1 MKKLLF
7 FLIAMVFSSITW
19 GQSLANYTYSTNTSG
34 SLDPMIGATSFAG
47 SGAIVSGYND
57 DNASGL
63 ANIGFNFDFMGTL
76 YTQFSVNSNGQ
87 MRLGS
92 TIVASNASIAASAP
106 LIAPM
111 AGDNSAGLAGDLDP
125 ISYVVTGTAPNRI
138 LKIQW
143 KNFNIQYSSTATGGN
158 MQVWLYETTGNID
171 MIYGAMTCNTA
182 VSRSTYIAS
191 SNTATTAGFITLSA
205 TPTFT
210 LTATAI
216 TNSFSVG
223 NIANL
228 YSATNGSRRVFTFT
242 PSIIPTAPTWA
253 VTPFTPVT
261 QTGMTLNWVDNASN
275 EFGYGIFRSD
285 DAGLTYN
292 FIAATAATATTYA
305 ATGLI
310 PGNTYY
316 WKVAA
321 YAEGQFSFS
330 SANSQ
335 ATNPPGNIFSKATGG
350 KWSDTATWVG
360 GILPTATDNVT
371 IVDGAIDTI
380 NTTSAVCLN
389 LTVGQGTSG
398 ELKYLA
404 GTASTL
410 TVNGSVTIA
419 SGGNFNAGSGTLFT
433 HNLYIGGSTAAGSG
447 SVGSLTNNGT
457 FDMNGTAGATV
468 TFYGIPNASIS
479 GIGFTPDFYAII
491 LNKGTS
497 KASILDVT
505 IPITMS
511 SPIASGSR
519 LTLTAGTF
527 KMSSAS
533 TLTPWF
539 GNQTICTAN
548 ARLWLNNASA
558 SMTVVSPG
566 TTASAG
572 NPTVNGE
579 LLIDNGTFT
588 YGSGS
593 SVFTTSSTSVL
604 TINGGTLNMY
614 GAINLNSATTTIFTM
629 TGGDINVDPQI
640 GTTYGTATIFTIGTS
655 TTVNW
660 SGGNITIVDP
670 NNATAGTAWSA
681 TSGGTKNITGGTLK
695 IGDGISTST
704 GGSTANTNGFGLS
717 GTMPVWN
724 LEINTGSVASRQ
736 ARVTGTTYVLNNLTI
751 QANGYLFLGSATT
764 GNSMIVANNV
774 INSGTLAGC
783 ESGGTQHIGTL
794 YMNGSTGT
802 QNIAGTGVFT
812 NLSSLTISNTGSG
825 VNISN
830 ALVFDRVNLF
840 TGLLDPTNLTLGS
853 ATVNPTVQIGSSASA
868 APGSF
873 TVLPNYNYTAG
884 YVNYLY
890 APANVGLTTG
900 SYNEMPVGDPLT
912 INQLYNSN
920 TNGLTIDRSFQ
931 INSTLTMVVG
941 NIFIGTNNLTL
952 GVSAASA
959 GTLTYT
965 AGSLITSGGTF
976 TRWFPTTG
984 LPTSVGGFS
993 IGYYPMAVSLGGVA
1007 TNRNI
1012 QLAFS
1017 SATALSTGGTI
1028 TCAVANAAGLTTGLS
1043 IADTVPSYIIN
1054 RRTNSSWTLTPTGIV
1069 ASGTIIMRAHGTGAL
1084 VTTNYANLRLVK
1096 ATSVVGKYLAG
1107 TGSNASPQVNRSL
1120 LTVADITGSF
1130 YIGAGDTNIS
1140 NVIYSAQTGDWN
1152 APASWVG
1159 GVVPTSTDAV
1169 VILNTHT
1176 ITVTDAQSAS
1186 LVTIN
1191 SGGVLTASGGT
1202 LAIGNTLTNNGTFNS
1217 IGGTL
1222 TINGAATTGIS
1233 NAALAQFNVNGG
1245 TVTLGP
1251 AGGGNR
1257 TFSNYG
1263 SLTVASGTLN
1273 INGNFYNS
1281 LSTGNVFTQTGGN
1294 INVDGNAAG
1303 VIANSVATGSYLV
1316 QLTTGTPST
1325 LVLTGGTFTIVDP
1338 PAFYSTTYYALYGAS
1353 TATDCGLGHTF
1364 RFGDGISTDRAGYGF
1379 YVYPYNLKL
1388 GNVVVNGSTGMD
1400 RFVQMYS
1407 TNTILGNIT
1416 VNNGGDF
1423 RTYAGTN
1430 YLAGNITNNGIFTN
1444 ANTLTLASYAGGVY
1458 APSATAQTISGAGSF
1473 RNLLPTATVTAGGTG
1488 YVLGDILTLEG
1499 GTYTSQAKFLVTAVT
1514 SGAVSTVIALGYANY
1529 SVLPTTPA
1537 STTGGTGSGC
1547 TLTISTNLTPTA
1559 SLASLTV
1566 NNTNVSGVTIGTP
1579 LSLSGTLTLTAG
1591 IVNTTTSNVLTLG
1604 TATAAG
1610 TLSGGSAT
1618 AYISGP
1624 FARTFAA
1631 RTAAATYNATTL
1643 YPVGKSGSYLPIWM
1657 DPTVVTNPVVMSGE
1671 AFASN
1676 SGTGGAGVT
1685 FLSPKRWEALVTSG
1699 LANFTGSYVQLGDTS
1714 IVTGNQIIQSAS
1726 AAGIYG
1732 AIIPASIVTTGTPN
1746 TVTTNL
1752 TQILAANYNGYFAYG
1767 NLTPCTA
1774 PLQPTAFATSYN
1786 TSTGFIAT
1794 FAAPSPAPSNYLVVR
1809 YPVDSLNISTP
1820 VNYTTYTAGNNF
1832 DTHGGKIVSIS
1843 GATTF
1848 TESTLTVNTTYTY
1861 YIYAYNNTGCYGPVY
1876 NTTLPLTANV
1886 TTCVTA
1892 ITAPTLTSSAISNV
1906 GFVVKW
1912 TNSGV
1917 DCSYILDIATDA
1929 SFTSFVSG
1937 YNGLITSDTSAAIS
1951 YLAANTPYYVR
1962 VRAHNTITSCYSN
1975 YSTTLTVL
1983 TLCDAYTTIPWSE
1996 GFESLGTSVGS
2007 KLLPTCWSYQNV
2019 VGTGGPT
2026 SSGTTGTYYEPRTG
2040 TNFLYTTYNNTT
2052 WIFTP
2057 RMRLTAGTSYT
2068 FSFYMMNKKVTN
2080 PVGFLMDVAYGTT
2093 NTNDSMTNVL
2103 ATGIV
2108 CDNSAYT
2115 RFSYTVV
2122 PASNGE
2128 YYFGAKT
2135 ISSVTT
2141 PWYISFDDFNLDFT
2155 KAPTVTTTTATLIT
2169 GSTATAGGVVTD
2181 NGGAVVT
2188 ARGVCWSTN
2197 AAPTLLDSYS
2207 TDGSGNGSYV
2217 SSLSSMAPST
2227 LYHYRAYATN
2237 VIGTSYGGDS
2247 TFTTLNVFAPDVSMD
2262 EVITITDITATAKG
2276 TVSSDG
2282 GSGPILKNG
2291 FVRSTTV
2298 ANPLIGLSGVVVDT
2312 VVTPSL
2318 GAYSVG
2324 LTGLTSGT
2332 LYYINAF
2339 AINSVGTS
2347 YGYTISFTTVGLTT
2361 TAASV
2366 ITPYTAVSGGN
2377 ITSDGGNAIT
2387 ARGVCYGTSANPTII
2402 GSHTTDGTGMGSFVS
2417 NLTLPTASMLYH
2429 IRAYATNALG
2439 TFYGNDLSFRTLC
2452 DGGSILST
2460 TPATR
2465 CGTGKDT
2472 LKATSSVGS
2481 TIEWFADSLGGTSI
2495 GSGSTFVT
2503 PVIGATTKYYAESQ
2517 APTTALNYTIGSGAT
2532 TSATYSN
2539 PFYSLYSN
2547 IHTQHLIRAT
2557 ELQATGLRAG
2567 DITSVA
2573 LNITSAGTLP
2583 MINLSVKIGT
2593 TTDTSMAN
2601 FVSVSNTVY
2610 TNASLMPT
2618 LGLNVLDFTPPF
2630 YWDGVSNI
2638 VLEFCHG
2645 NPASTATMSRTAK
2658 ADATSYVSSIKTHI
2672 TTSPG
2677 TSAAT
2682 ICGDITTNK
2691 LTYSVRPTFTF
2702 AGVGVGITICSG
2714 LRIPVVA
2721 TVTTPPALTLTGND
2735 TVCNTVPD
2743 VTGNGVIV
2751 TKQVTS
2757 TLGDYATYVWTPID
2771 SLYTDAAATV
2781 PYTVGANYSTVYF
2794 KSTKAGTTT
2803 YTCSASNDGA
2813 YSCATTATTSVT
2825 VRPAP
2830 VVSLGVSLN
2839 PICAGNSTTLTAL
2852 TTAAV
2857 YTAPPTPSTPLV
2869 DEDLGNVTF
2878 GSLNN
2883 TTAVNSLVGTIG
2895 TATGTEGGY
2904 SDFTAF
2910 GPYNYTAG
2918 NTYPL
2923 KLTSITANLTNTY
2936 NNAFR
2941 VYIDYN
2947 HNGVFTD
2954 ADESVFVSPALVV
2967 GPHTDSANITIPAT
2981 ALNGLTR
2988 MRVMVRETSI
2998 PASPTESFSWGE
3010 YEEYTLNITGGYN
3023 LASYQWTDGSLDLGT
3038 ASSITV
3044 SPTESTTYFLNITEG
3059 NGCVKVIPTT
3069 IFISEAV
3076 IITSQP
3082 IAVTKCAGETATF
3095 TVAATG
3101 VGLSYQWKKN
3111 GSDIIGNS
3119 SASTASLVL
3128 PALSVAD
3135 TANYSVV
3142 VTGICGTPATSNAV
3156 KLTVNPRP
3164 HVTPTTNTP
3173 VCSRTPLNF
3182 TGGTDIGSTFKWT
3195 GPNAYSSTSQNSS
3208 ITSATLAAAGTY
3220 QFIATENGCSDT
3232 ATTIV
3237 VVNETPSVITITP
3250 SSPTIDYGTVQTLN
3264 ANGGTF
3270 SYVSANVGATS
3281 NSIGAG
3287 GTAALTYYLIF
3298 DVPATYVHINGVYV
3312 YPGAAGDVKFQ
3323 ISNSSGTVLQSF
3335 VYPVLA
3341 SDIGVKTYI
3350 PVNFDVPNGT
3360 AYRMGYSS
3368 TVGGVSMYRNTAGA
3382 VYPYT
3387 IANVVS
3393 ITGNSFSGYPQY
3405 YYYFYD
3411 WSVSVG
3417 NPETSTI
3424 AWTPTDSL
3432 FSDAAATIPY
3442 AGESLTT
3449 VYAKPSTTTTY
3460 AVTATSSLGCST
3472 NGSTQVTVTCPTPIL
3487 IPASNVIGA
3496 TNAKIYWSSS
3506 SHNFEI
3512 ECVPATAS
3520 FTGVANYT
3528 LLSDYNAPH
3537 FLTLTS
3543 LAAGTNYKY
3552 KVRGECGAY
3561 YGSWS
3566 AEGTFTTLAP
3576 QGTWTGLSASTND
3589 WNDATNW
3596 SGNVL
3601 PLSTDNV
3608 VIPASAPRWP
3618 HVNITP
3624 AECNDLTI
3632 TAGGYLFIDAGK
3644 HLTVSGT
3651 FTNNAGADHF
3661 VIKSTYAGTG
3671 SLLHLNTGVSATV
3684 ERSIHN
3690 EAADEFHM
3698 LGSPVAAQAISPN
3711 FNEADGF
3718 FVWNEAISEW
3728 APYADE
3734 ANFGA
3739 VNGGLNFVPG
3749 TAYAVSYPSLVYPGD
3764 TVKTF
3769 VGELNEGI
3777 LPVTLSSTSG
3787 STFEGWN
3794 FVSNPYPSS
3803 IDWDNLGFTRTALE
3817 DIGDQNY
3824 SMWIWDPNNAS
3835 GSYGSYISNT
3845 GDYTNGLSSSII
3857 PLAQGFW
3864 VKVFNPGGEFIFDDA
3879 VRTHSAQ
3886 GYYKST
3892 TASTDRI
3899 RLKVSST
3906 ANSYSDEI
3914 LVKFGN
3920 ASDLSGA
3927 EKMNSMYATAPNLY
3941 STKLN
3946 KKWSINYLNTIAQ
3959 HSVVPVSFKA
3969 GVNGNYTIHASEL
3982 NSFATTTYVYLK
3994 DLSINTIT
4002 DLNQNADYNFA
4013 ATTNDNANRF
4023 ELIFALSPLGVS
4035 DNVIE
4040 NTSIYSNNYSIYIN
4054 SNETIKQIAIYNTLG
4069 QLIKTVENINGKTIV
4084 NMKENATGYYLVRVV
4099 TNKNVYS
4106 EKVLIK

>member
-1 MKKLLF
+1 
-7 FLIAMVFSSITW
+7 MV
-19 GQSLANYTYSTNTSG
+19 
-34 SLDPMIGATSFAG
+34 GATSFVG
-47 SGAIVSGYND
+47 SGAITSGYND

-63 ANIGFNFDFMGTL
+63 ANIGFSFDFMGTL

-111 AGDNSAGLAGDLDP
+111 AGDNSTGLGTDLDP

-143 KNFNIQYSSTATGGN
+143 KNFNIPYSSTATGGN
-158 MQVWLYETTGNID
+158 MQVWLYETTGKIE
-171 MIYGAMTCNTA
+171 MIYGAMTCNSTTT
-182 VSRSTYIAS
+182 RSTYLAS

-216 TNSFSVG
+216 SNSFSAG
-223 NIANL
+223 NITNL
-228 YSATNGSRRVFTFT
+228 YSAANGSRTVFAFT

-468 TFYGIPNASIS
+468 TFYGTPNASIS
-479 GIGFTPDFYAII
+479 GIGSTPDFYAII

-505 IPITMS
+505 VPIAMS

-558 SMTVVSPG
+558 SMTAVGVG
-566 TTASAG
+566 TATGAG
-572 NPTVNGE
+572 SPTVTGE
-579 LLIDNGTFT
+579 LLIDNGTFG
-588 YGSGS
+588 YGSGNNTLT
-593 SVFTTSSTSVL
+593 FTSGSGIL
-604 TINGGTLNMY
+604 TMNGGTLNIY
-614 GAINLNSATTTIFTM
+614 GAIAFPSNVATTFNM
-629 TGGDINVDPQI
+629 TGGNIYVDPQAGSNLAV
-640 GTTYGTATIFTIGTS
+640 GTTLFSIGAN

-660 SGGNITIVDP
+660 SNGNITIIDP
-670 NNATAGTAWSA
+670 NATTANTAWSA
-681 TSGGTKNITGGTLK
+681 LTGGIKTITGGTLK

-704 GGSTANTNGFGLS
+704 GGATANTNGFGITS
-717 GTMPVWN
+717 TMPVWN

-736 ARVTGTTYVLNNLTI
+736 ARLVGNVFVSNNLTI
-751 QANGYLFLGSATT
+751 QTNGYLFLGNNTT
-764 GNSMIVANNV
+764 GYSMVVANNV

-783 ESGGTQHIGTL
+783 ESAGTQHIGTL
-794 YMNGSTGT
+794 QMSGTTGT
-802 QNIAGTGVFT
+802 QNISGTGSFT
-812 NLSSLTISNTGSG
+812 NLSSLSIANTGTG

-840 TGLLDPTNLTLGS
+840 TGSLDPTNLTIGS
-853 ATVNPTVQIGSSASA
+853 ANVRSKIQIGGTATV

-873 TVLPNYNYTAG
+873 TTLPTINYTAG
-884 YVNYLY
+884 YPEYIYSV
-890 APANVGLTTG
+890 ANVAMTSGL
-900 SYNEMPVGDPLT
+900 YNEMPVGNPLT
-912 INQLYNSN
+912 VYSLYNSN

-931 INSTLTMVVG
+931 IDSILTMSAG
-941 NIFIGTNNLTL
+941 NIIMDANNLTL
-952 GVSAASA
+952 GKNAINIGLLS
-959 GTLTYT
+959 YT
-965 AGSLITSGGTF
+965 AGSLVTSGGTF
-976 TRWFPTTG
+976 TRWYPTAG
-984 LPTSVGGFS
+984 LPTSVGTS

-1007 TNRNI
+1007 TNRNV

-1017 SATALSTGGTI
+1017 KANAITTGGSI
-1028 TCAVANAAGLTTGLS
+1028 TCAVANAVGFTTGLS
-1043 IADTVPSYIIN
+1043 IADTVPAYTIN
-1054 RRTNSSWTLTPTGIV
+1054 SRTNSSWTLTPNGIV
-1069 ASGTIIMRAHGTGAL
+1069 ADSGTIIMRVQGTGAL
-1084 VTTNYANLRLVK
+1084 ATTNYANLRLVK
-1096 ATSVVGKYLAG
+1096 AASVVGKYLVG

-1140 NVIYSAQTGDWN
+1140 NVIYSAQTGNWN
-1152 APASWVG
+1152 APASWLG
-1159 GVVPTSTDAV
+1159 GVVPTSADAV

-1186 LVTIN
+1186 LVTVN
-1191 SGGVLTASGGT
+1191 SGGVLTAS
-1202 LAIGNTLTNNGTFNS
+1202 A
-1217 IGGTL
+1217 GTL
-1222 TINGAATTGIS
+1222 TVIGASATGIINS
-1233 NAALAQFNVNGG
+1233 AGG
-1245 TVTLGP
+1245 QINISGATLTLGP
-1251 AGGGNR
+1251 VGGGNR
-1257 TFSNYG
+1257 TFSNSG
-1263 SLTVASGTLN
+1263 SLTVSSGTLN
-1273 INGNFYNS
+1273 INGNFLNTS
-1281 LSTGNVFTQTGGN
+1281 TTGNIFTQSGGN
-1294 INVDGNAAG
+1294 INVDGNAGG
-1303 VIANSVATGSYLV
+1303 VLANSVASTTNLVYLTG
-1316 QLTTGTPST
+1316 GTPTT
-1325 LVLTGGTFTIVDP
+1325 LILSGGTFTIVDP
-1338 PAFYSTTYYALYGAS
+1338 PAYYYTSNYALSGPS
-1353 TATDCGLGHTF
+1353 TATNCGLGHTF
-1364 RFGDGISTDRAGYGF
+1364 RFGDGVSTDRVGYGF
-1379 YVYPYNLKL
+1379 YVNSNKLML
-1388 GNVVVNGSTGMD
+1388 GNVEVNGSAGMD
-1400 RFVQMYS
+1400 RFVEMSS
-1407 TNTILGNIT
+1407 TYGILGNLTINSGGDFKTSGTNYIAGNIT
-1416 VNNGGDF
+1416 VNNGGV
-1423 RTYAGTN
+1423 
-1430 YLAGNITNNGIFTN
+1430 FTN
-1444 ANTLTLASYAGGVY
+1444 ENTLTLASYAGGVY
-1458 APSATAQTISGAGSF
+1458 GPSTTAQTISGAGIF
-1473 RNLLPTATVTAGGTG
+1473 RNKLPTATITAGGTG
-1488 YVLGDILTLEG
+1488 YVLGDVLTVSG
-1499 GTYTSQAKFLVTAVT
+1499 GTYTSPAKFLVITVT
-1514 SGAVSTVIALGYANY
+1514 SGAVTAITALGNSNY

-1547 TLTISTNLTPTA
+1547 TLTTSTNLIPTA

-1566 NNTNVSGVTIGTP
+1566 NNTNASGVTIGAP
-1579 LSLSGTLTLTAG
+1579 LSVSGTLTLTAG

-1618 AYISGP
+1618 TFINGP
-1624 FARTFAA
+1624 FARTFAV
-1631 RTAAATYNATTL
+1631 RTAAGTYDATTL
-1643 YPVGKSGSYLPIWM
+1643 YPVGKSGSYLPMWM

-1671 AFASN
+1671 AFTSN
-1676 SGTGGAGVT
+1676 SGTAGTSVT
-1685 FLSPKRWEALVTSG
+1685 FVSPKRWEALITSG
-1699 LANFTGSYVQLGDTS
+1699 SANFTGSYVQLGDTS
-1714 IVTGNQIIQSAS
+1714 IVTGNQILQSAS
-1726 AAGIYG
+1726 AAGVYES
-1732 AIIPASIVTTGTPN
+1732 IIPASVVTTGTPN
-1746 TVTTNL
+1746 TVKTNL

-1774 PLQPTAFATSYN
+1774 PLQPTALTTSYN
-1786 TSTGFIAT
+1786 TSTGFVGTIT
-1794 FAAPSPAPSNYLVVR
+1794 APSPAPSNYLVVR
-1809 YPVDSLNISTP
+1809 YPVDSLNITTP

-1912 TNSGV
+1912 ANLGV
-1917 DCSYILDIATDA
+1917 DYNYILDVATDA
-1929 SFTSFVSG
+1929 AFTSFVSG
-1937 YNGLITSDTSAAIS
+1937 YNGLITSDTSATIS

-1996 GFESLGTSVGS
+1996 GFESMGTNVGS
-2007 KLLPTCWSYQNV
+2007 KILPTCWTYQNV
-2019 VGTGGPT
+2019 VGSSGPY
-2026 SSGTTGTYYEPRTG
+2026 SSGTSGSYYGPKTG
-2040 TNFLYTTYNNTT
+2040 TNFLYTYYGNTT

-2057 RMRLTAGTSYT
+2057 RMRLTAGTSYN
-2068 FSFYMMNKKVTN
+2068 FSFYMMNKSITS
-2080 PVGFLMDVAYGTT
+2080 PIDFLMDVAYGST
-2093 NTNDSMTNVL
+2093 NTNDSMTQVL

-2108 CDNSAYT
+2108 CNNS
-2115 RFSYTVV
+2115 SYTKFNYQVI
-2122 PASNGE
+2122 PTSNGE
-2128 YYFGAKT
+2128 YYFGVKT
-2135 ISSVTT
+2135 TSATST

-2155 KAPTVTTTTATLIT
+2155 KVPTVTTTQATSIT
-2169 GSTATAGGVVTD
+2169 GTTATAGGVITD

-2207 TDGSGNGSYV
+2207 TDGSGSGVFV
-2217 SSLSSMAPST
+2217 STLSSMAPNT
-2227 LYHYRAYATN
+2227 LYHHRAYATN
-2237 VIGTSYGGDS
+2237 TIGTSYGGDS
-2247 TFTTLNVFAPDVSMD
+2247 TFTTLNVFAPEVSMD
-2262 EVITITDITATAKG
+2262 EVITITDTSATAKG
-2276 TVSSDG
+2276 TVINDG
-2282 GSGPILKNG
+2282 LNTPVTPIVKNG

-2298 ANPLIGLSGVVVDT
+2298 ANPTIGVSGVVIDT
-2312 VVTPSL
+2312 VVTPGI

-2324 LTGLTSGT
+2324 LTGLAKGT

-2339 AINSVGTS
+2339 ATNSVGTA
-2347 YGYTISFTTVGLTT
+2347 YGYTISFTTVGITT
-2361 TAASV
+2361 TAASA

-2377 ITSDGGNAIT
+2377 ISSDGGNAIT
-2387 ARGVCYGTSANPTII
+2387 ARGVCFSTSANPDII

-2429 IRAYATNALG
+2429 IRAYATNAIG
-2439 TFYGNDLSFRTLC
+2439 TFYGTDRTFTTLC
-2452 DGGSILST
+2452 DPGTLLST

-2465 CGTGKDT
+2465 CGTGVDT
-2472 LKATSSVGS
+2472 LKATVSSGS
-2481 TIEWFADSLGGTSI
+2481 VAAWYADSIGGSRMGT
-2495 GSGSTFVT
+2495 GSTFIT
-2503 PVIGATTKYYAESQ
+2503 PTIAATTKYWITPEVNTIVAS
-2517 APTTALNYTIGSGAT
+2517 TVTIGTGS
-2532 TSATYSN
+2532 SASTGYGYTPYYTYYESSKN
-2539 PFYSLYSN
+2539 QILF
-2547 IHTQHLIRAT
+2547 RKT
-2557 ELQATGLRAG
+2557 ELDDAGLLAG
-2567 DITSVA
+2567 
-2573 LNITSAGTLP
+2573 NITSMAL
-2583 MINLSVKIGT
+2583 NLSSVSTKAMTNFTVSIKSTSLTELT
-2593 TTDTSMAN
+2593 TTYETGLT
-2601 FVSVSNTVY
+2601 TVY
-2610 TNASLMPT
+2610 TNVSYTPAGT
-2618 LGLNVLDFTPPF
+2618 GWQTVTFTTPF
-2630 YWDGVSNI
+2630 NWDGNSNLI
-2638 VLEFCHG
+2638 VQICEG
-2645 NPASTATMSRTAK
+2645 NNSGYSTGSGVYY
-2658 ADATSYVSSIKTHI
+2658 S
-2672 TTSPG
+2672 TTSFNSQHYGYMDGG
-2677 TSAAT
+2677 TGCSMT
-2682 ICGDITTNK
+2682 SPDYDGVTT
-2691 LTYSVRPTFTF
+2691 YRPNIRF
-2702 AGVGVGITICSG
+2702 AGDNVMFTCSG
-2714 LRIPVVA
+2714 VRTPVIA

-2735 TVCNTVPD
+2735 TVCNTAP
-2743 VTGNGVIV
+2743 TAENNGVIV
-2751 TKQVTS
+2751 AKHVTS
-2757 TLGDYATYVWTPID
+2757 TLGDYTSYVWTPID

-2803 YTCSASNDGA
+2803 YTCSASNVGD
-2813 YSCATTATTSVT
+2813 YSCANVATTSVT

-2830 VVSLGVSLN
+2830 SAVVNVSLN
-2839 PICAGNSTTLTAL
+2839 PICAGNNTTLSEL
-2852 TTAAV
+2852 TTAATN
-2857 YTAPPTPSTPLV
+2857 YTAPPAVSTPV
-2869 DEDLGNVTF
+2869 GDEDFGRITF
-2878 GSLNN
+2878 GSLDNT
-2883 TTAVNSLVGTIG
+2883 TTAVYGNELIGTIG
-2895 TATGTEGGY
+2895 TATGTAGSY
-2904 SDFTAF
+2904 SNFTAF
-2910 GPYNYTAG
+2910 GPYNFTAG
-2918 NTYPL
+2918 TTYPMT
-2923 KLTSITANLTNTY
+2923 LTSITEGGNY
-2936 NNAFR
+2936 NNLFG

-2954 ADESVFVSPALVV
+2954 AGEAVYLSATSVS
-2967 GPHTDSANITIPAT
+2967 GPHTDSTNITIPVT
-2981 ALNGLTR
+2981 AINGLTR
-2988 MRVMVRETSI
+2988 MRVMVKETSTPI
-2998 PASPTESFSWGE
+2998 ASPTESISWGE
-3010 YEEYTLNITGGYN
+3010 YEEYTLNISGGVD
-3023 LASYQWTDGSLDLGT
+3023 LFSYDWSDGENSLGT
-3038 ASSITV
+3038 ASSVTV
-3044 SPTESTTYFLNITEG
+3044 APDNSTTYYLSIAEA

-3069 IFISEAV
+3069 IIVSEGV
-3076 IITSQP
+3076 VITSQP
-3082 IAVTKCAGETATF
+3082 IATTKCAGETATF

-3101 VGLSYQWKKN
+3101 VGLTYQWRKN
-3111 GSDIIGNS
+3111 GIDITANA
-3119 SASTASLVL
+3119 SASTASLAL
-3128 PALSVAD
+3128 PAVSFAD
-3135 TANYSVV
+3135 TANYDVV
-3142 VTGICGTPATSNAV
+3142 VTGICGTPATSTAA
-3156 KLTVNPRP
+3156 KLTVKPRP
-3164 HVTPTTNTP
+3164 GVTPSSNTP
-3173 VCSRTPLNF
+3173 VCSGTLTSINL
-3182 TGGTDIGSTFKWT
+3182 TGGTALGATFSWT
-3195 GPNAYSSTSQNSS
+3195 GPNSFASTSQNPI
-3208 ITSATLAAAGTY
+3208 ITPVTISAGGNY
-3220 QFIATENGCSDT
+3220 RFIATLNGCSDT
-3232 ATTIV
+3232 ATTAV
-3237 VVNETPSVITITP
+3237 VVNPSPTAITITP
-3250 SSPTIDYGTVQTLN
+3250 SSPSISYGITQELVATGGSVDATLLTEDFNGSVSGWTTINNSTGGTPDAAAWLLYNPSATVYSPDSSIFVLSNSDAQGSGSTTLTELYTPIMNSTGYESLSLDFWTYFYYVAGDEAKVEVSTDGGASWISPALVSYTATEGAPAAWSHITIDL
-3264 ANGGTF
+3264 
-3270 SYVSANVGATS
+3270 
-3281 NSIGAG
+3281 
-3287 GTAALTYYLIF
+3287 
-3298 DVPATYVHINGVYV
+3298 
-3312 YPGAAGDVKFQ
+3312 
-3323 ISNSSGTVLQSF
+3323 
-3335 VYPVLA
+3335 
-3341 SDIGVKTYI
+3341 
-3350 PVNFDVPNGT
+3350 T
-3360 AYRMGYSS
+3360 AYINVSQLQIRFNYQATWGYYW
-3368 TVGGVSMYRNTAGA
+3368 GIDN
-3382 VYPYT
+3382 
-3387 IANVVS
+3387 VS
-3393 ITGNSFSGYPQY
+3393 ITGLGS
-3405 YYYFYD
+3405 
-3411 WSVSVG
+3411 
-3417 NPETSTI
+3417 STI
-3424 AWTPTDSL
+3424 AWSPTDSL
-3432 FSDAAATIPY
+3432 FTDAAATIPY
-3442 AGESLTT
+3442 TGGTTST

-3460 AVTATSSLGCST
+3460 TATATTLLGCST
-3472 NGSTQVTVTCPTPIL
+3472 SGSVEVVVNCSAPIL

-3496 TNAKIYWSSS
+3496 TTAKLYWSST

-3528 LLSDYNAPH
+3528 LLNDNNAPH

-3543 LAAGTNYKY
+3543 LTAGTNYKY
-3552 KVRGECGAY
+3552 QVRGECGAY
-3561 YGSWS
+3561 YSSWS
-3566 AEGTFTTLAP
+3566 VEGTFTTLAP
-3576 QGTWTGLSASTND
+3576 EGTWTGLSASTND